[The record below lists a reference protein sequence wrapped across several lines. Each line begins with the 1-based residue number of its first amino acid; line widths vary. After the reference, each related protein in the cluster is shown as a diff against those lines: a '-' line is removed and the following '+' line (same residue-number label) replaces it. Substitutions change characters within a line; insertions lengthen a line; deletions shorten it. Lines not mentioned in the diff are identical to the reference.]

1 MVYGWFVNIAVEH
14 FKNFN
19 FERPIIMLSAWH
31 VKRCRRSKD
40 FQSAGK
46 PAQICDRTGAFVSS
60 NTPRHMGRSE
70 APLPSDSNGEE
81 SLEEPTANVH
91 TRDRRR
97 CSHSCVSGDYGRAFI
112 RVVERIRGVDSKY
125 NEQDGA
131 ASKPAVT
138 QFRLLSLQTHPKN
151 IEYFKRDRT
160 GKEMNKHTL

>member
-1 MVYGWFVNIAVEH
+1 MLKGVIAPKIFSLRGSLLRYVTV
-14 FKNFN
+14 
-19 FERPIIMLSAWH
+19 RGPLLAPSP
-31 VKRCRRSKD
+31 
-40 FQSAGK
+40 Q
-46 PAQICDRTGAFVSS
+46 
-60 NTPRHMGRSE
+60 HMGRSE

-138 QFRLLSLQTHPKN
+138 QFRLLSLQAHPKRLN
-151 IEYFKRDRT
+151 TSREIGLAKR
-160 GKEMNKHTL
+160 